1 MGKHFK
7 IALASFVL
15 LVGFAFTFVQLD
27 ENQHPKTSL
36 LWEISGNGL
45 KKPSYLFGTMHL
57 IQKDYFYFPSA
68 LEKIIKK
75 SEVVLTEIAL
85 DKVGDQQEAM
95 KHIYLKEGKLT
106 DFFTVEQQ
114 DTLYAWA
121 KTKLK
126 MEKDVFDASFGK
138 MKPFVIVQTVIQMN
152 FFGKTESYEM
162 KIKEVAEKS
171 KIPLLGFESV
181 AEQVAFFDNLSPE
194 KQAGM
199 VMENIRDEAKN
210 VDIMIKMQGMYKR
223 QQVDSLYLMV
233 KSDGGTI
240 SNDEAIFLVN
250 RNKAWIP
257 TIKSTIKDKKTFIAV
272 GAGHL
277 SGENGVIELLRKA
290 GYTVNPIQF

>member
-1 MGKHFK
+1 MKRQFK
-7 IALASFVL
+7 FILASFVL
-15 LVGFAFTFVQLD
+15 VLGFAFTFVNLNETQST
-27 ENQHPKTSL
+27 KTSL

-57 IQKDYFYFPSA
+57 IQKDYFYFPST

-75 SEVVLTEIAL
+75 SEVVLTEISL
-85 DKVGDQQEAM
+85 DKLGDQQEAL

-106 DFFTVEQQ
+106 DFFTTEQK

-121 KTKLK
+121 KSKLK
-126 MEKDVFDASFGK
+126 MEKEAFDASFGK

-171 KIPLLGFESV
+171 KIPFLGFESV

-210 VDIMIKMQGMYKR
+210 VAIMIKMQGMYKR
-223 QQVDSLYLMV
+223 QQVDSLYFMV
-233 KSDGGTI
+233 KNDGGTI

-257 TIKSTIKDKKTFIAV
+257 TIESTIKDKKTFIAV